1 MSTSAHG
8 RRLRLGMVGGGATSM
23 IGETHRMA
31 ARFHDRYALLAGA
44 LDAEPAAGRTF
55 ARELGIAADRVY
67 DDFAAMA
74 AAEAERDD
82 GIDVVSILTPNNTH
96 HRICRAFI
104 DRGFH
109 VICEKPLCTSLDD
122 ALDLVRAVRDA
133 GIVFGLTHPYPG
145 FPMVRRARDIVA
157 AGELGKIW
165 LVQAEFTPGWMS
177 RPVEREGDA
186 AAEWRTD
193 PAIMGPSLVMADNG
207 SHAHNLARFVTG
219 LEVSEVAAE
228 LTTFVPGRRLED
240 NAMAL
245 LRFDNGARGML
256 WASTVTTGIVD
267 GLQLRIHGEKAGLW
281 WRLETSDQLT
291 LYPDQEPARTLDRED
306 TGLTAAGFVEGFANV
321 YASVADDIHALRAGG
336 SPGPRAYAGVE
347 DGAIGI
353 KFILAAIESSAAEG
367 AWTDAT
373 LDL

>member
-1 MSTSAHG
+1 MSVTA

-31 ARFHDRYALLAGA
+31 ARFHDRYTLVAGA
-44 LDAEPAAGRTF
+44 LDAEPAAGRAF
-55 ARELGIAADRVY
+55 AAELGLAEDRIY

-74 AAEAERDD
+74 AAEADRDD
-82 GIDVVSILTPNNTH
+82 GVEVVSILTPNNTH

-122 ALDLVRAVRDA
+122 AVDLVRAVREA

-145 FPMVRRARDIVA
+145 FPMVRRARDLVA

-177 RPVEREGDA
+177 RPIERQGDA
-186 AAEWRTD
+186 AAAWRTD

-228 LTTFVPGRRLED
+228 LSTFVPGRQLED

-267 GLQLRIHGEKAGLW
+267 GLQLRIHGEKAGLR
-281 WRLETSDQLT
+281 WRLETSDQLAI
-291 LYPDQEPARTLDRED
+291 YPDGAPARTLDRED
-306 TGLTAAGFVEGFANV
+306 TGLIAAGFIEGFANV
-321 YASVADDIHALRAGG
+321 YASVADEIHALRAGKA
-336 SPGPRAYAGVE
+336 PGRCAYAGVE

-353 KFILAAIESSAAEG
+353 KFILAAIESSAAGG
-367 AWTDAT
+367 AWVDAT

>member
-1 MSTSAHG
+1 MSVRSGG
-8 RRLRLGMVGGGATSM
+8 RRLRLGMVGGGATST
-23 IGETHRMA
+23 IGETHRIA
-31 ARFHDRYALLAGA
+31 ARFHDRYALVAGA
-44 LDAEPAAGRTF
+44 LDAEPIAGRTF
-55 ARELGIAADRVY
+55 ARGLGIAEDRIY
-67 DDFAAMA
+67 DDFASMA

-82 GIDVVSILTPNNTH
+82 GIEVVSILTPNNTH

-104 DRGFH
+104 DRGIH

-122 ALDLVRAVRDA
+122 ALDLVGAVRET

-193 PAIMGPSLVMADNG
+193 PEIMGPSLVMADNG

-281 WRLETSDQLT
+281 WRLATSDQLT
-291 LYPDQEPARTLDRED
+291 IYPDGAPARTLDRED

-321 YASVADDIHALRAGG
+321 YAGVADDIHARAGAQ
-336 SPGPRAYAGVE
+336 PPPPRAYAGVE
-347 DGAIGI
+347 DGAIGVR
-353 KFILAAIESSAAEG
+353 FILAAIESNARGG
-367 AWTDAT
+367 AWVDAS
-373 LDL
+373 LAG